1 MALTKVNSGGIE
13 DGSIVNAD
21 VNSSAA
27 IAKSKLASL
36 DIVNAD
42 VNASAAIAKSKL
54 AALDIVN
61 ADINASAAIATS
73 KISGLAASA
82 TTDTTNAANIGS
94 GTLPAARIGDD
105 SIVEDK
111 LDISNTASD
120 GQYLQY
126 KDSSDKLTWS
136 TVTTADATK
145 MPLAGGT
152 FTGSVI
158 HNYTDAVQLPSGT
171 TAQRPGSPSDGD
183 TRVNTTLKSLEF
195 YVNGAWQTT
204 NAPPN
209 ISSISGTIYNGV
221 ATTLTIAATETTTTV
236 DVLYYEGST
245 LLATDTSRTV
255 SSGSCTSTTV
265 AAVYNQTVSDTITI
279 KVKNTTGVESNGV
292 DKTVTAAPSGGTI
305 THSGGKTYHKFTSNG
320 TFTNTVSGLSV
331 DYVIVAGGGGGGGN
345 QGGGGGG
352 AGGMITN
359 TSQTMS
365 VAGHSVVIGAGSSG
379 VGSGVATDGG
389 DSSFNSQTANGGGG
403 GAAMNT
409 SAQGVQGGGGGSG
422 GGSSMWM
429 SASYNQNGGAGT
441 AGQGN
446 NGGGAHFTETL
457 GHNGGGGGGKGTA
470 ATKGQNAVGGLGG
483 NGEAWLD
490 GVTYA
495 GGGGG
500 GCYYDNNSGGSST
513 YSGGTPGT
521 GGGGRG
527 SRNEGTQSLASTF
540 SSPTTNQHGVDGYGG
555 GGGGGGAL
563 EGDGGDGVVI
573 IRYTSL

>member
-1 MALTKVNSGGIE
+1 MGLTQVGTDGIK
-13 DGSIVNAD
+13 DDAVT
-21 VNSSAA
+21 
-27 IAKSKLASL
+27 IAKQAAGTDGQIITFDASGNPKAIGPGTDGQVL
-36 DIVNAD
+36 T
-42 VNASAAIAKSKL
+42 SAGAGAEPAFEDAVSEGTQVKS
-54 AALDIVN
+54 
-61 ADINASAAIATS
+61 
-73 KISGLAASA
+73 
-82 TTDTTNAANIGS
+82 TTNSNETAGKVLTADGDGTCSWQS
-94 GTLPAARIGDD
+94 G
-105 SIVEDK
+105 
-111 LDISNTASD
+111 
-120 GQYLQY
+120 
-126 KDSSDKLTWS
+126 
-136 TVTTADATK
+136 ADATK

-195 YVNGAWQTT
+195 YVNGAWQAT
-204 NAPPN
+204 NAAPT
-209 ISSISGTIYNGV
+209 ISSISGTIYT
-221 ATTLTIAATETTTTV
+221 AIAQTLTLNVSETTATV
-236 DVLYYEGST
+236 DVLYYESST
-245 LLATDTSRTV
+245 LLATDSGRTV
-255 SSGSCTSTTV
+255 TSGSCTSTTV
-265 AAVYNQTVSDTITI
+265 AAVYNQTAGDTITI
-279 KVKNTTGVESNGV
+279 KVKNSTGAESNGV
-292 DKTVTAAPSGGTI
+292 DKTVTASPSGGTI
-305 THSGGKTYHKFTSNG
+305 THTGGKTYHKFTSNG

-379 VGSGVATDGG
+379 VSSGVATDGG

-409 SAQGVQGGGGGSG
+409 SSQGVQGGDGGSG

-429 SASYNQNGGAGT
+429 SASHNQNGGAGT
-441 AGQGN
+441 SGQGN

>member
-1 MALTKVNSGGIE
+1 MGLTKVELKGLDDGTDGQIITYDANGNPVAVGPGTDGQVLTSTGAGSPPAFE
-13 DGSIVNAD
+13 DV
-21 VNSSAA
+21 
-27 IAKSKLASL
+27 
-36 DIVNAD
+36 
-42 VNASAAIAKSKL
+42 
-54 AALDIVN
+54 
-61 ADINASAAIATS
+61 
-73 KISGLAASA
+73 
-82 TTDTTNAANIGS
+82 
-94 GTLPAARIGDD
+94 PAAG
-105 SIVEDK
+105 
-111 LDISNTASD
+111 
-120 GQYLQY
+120 
-126 KDSSDKLTWS
+126 
-136 TVTTADATK
+136 
-145 MPLAGGT
+145 MPFSGGT
-152 FTGSVI
+152 FTGTVI
-158 HNYTDAVQLPSGT
+158 HNYTDAVQIPTGT

-183 TRVNTTLKSLEF
+183 TRVNTTLKTLEF
-195 YVNGAWQTT
+195 YVDSTWKQVTGV
-204 NAPPN
+204 PK
-209 ISSISGTIYNGV
+209 ISSVTGTIYNGL
-221 ATTLTIAATETTTTV
+221 AQTLTINVLEATATV

-245 LLATDTSRTV
+245 LLATDSSRTV

-265 AAVYNQTVSDTITI
+265 AAVYNQTVGDSITI
-279 KVKNTTGVESNGV
+279 KIENSTGIQSTGIG
-292 DKTVTAAPSGGTI
+292 KTVTASPTGGTI

-320 TFTNTVSGLSV
+320 TFTNTITGLIV
-331 DYVIVAGGGGGGGN
+331 DYLIVAGGGGGGGE

-365 VAGHSVVIGAGSSG
+365 VAGHSVVVGAGSSG

-409 SAQGVQGGGGGSG
+409 TAQGVQGGSGGSG

-429 SASYNQNGGAGT
+429 SASHNQSGGSGT
-441 AGQGN
+441 SGQGN
-446 NGGGAHFTETL
+446 DGGGAEFTESA
-457 GHNGGGGGGKGTA
+457 GHNGGGGGGKGA
-470 ATKGQNAVGGLGG
+470 AGTKGQGAIGG
-483 NGEAWLD
+483 NGGNGSAWLD

-500 GCYYDNNSGGSST
+500 GCYYKANSGGENT

-527 SRNEGTQSLASTF
+527 SRNEGTQHLASTF

-555 GGGGGGAL
+555 GGGGGGNL